1 MKDLGYRTGS
11 QPVPYQGLPT
21 SHVQTGLQD
30 RQAAVAADADL
41 DAAVEAAVFGGM
53 GNAGQTCAGVERIF
67 VADPVYDAF
76 VEKLSTQTARLQPG
90 GAGDAAYGPMTLD
103 RQSDVVRGQ
112 VEDALDKGARAILG
126 GRESL
131 RAPYI
136 DPVILGDVPDDSTAM
151 TEETF
156 GPIVAVNRMRD
167 LEDGVEKAN
176 RSAYGLGAS
185 IFTKDQRRALA
196 AAEAL
201 HTGMV
206 SINSVL
212 GFASVP
218 ALPFGG
224 VGESGFGRIHG
235 ADGLREFSRPK
246 AITRQK
252 FAAPLNLLTIQRKAR
267 DMKIAEWMLRMR
279 HGRG

>member
-1 MKDLGYRTGS
+1 MAACATTLTPLVAECGGKDAML
-11 QPVPYQGLPT
+11 
-21 SHVQTGLQD
+21 
-30 RQAAVAADADL
+30 VAADADL